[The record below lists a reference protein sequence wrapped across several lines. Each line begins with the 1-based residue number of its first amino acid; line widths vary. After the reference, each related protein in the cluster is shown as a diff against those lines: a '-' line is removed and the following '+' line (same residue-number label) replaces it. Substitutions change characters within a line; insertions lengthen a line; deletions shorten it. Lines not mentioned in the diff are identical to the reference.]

1 MKLLWGD
8 IHNHCGITYG
18 YGSLKN
24 ALERAKSHLDF
35 CAVTG
40 HAMWPDI
47 PDRTE
52 ETAFVVDFHQA
63 GFEKLRAH
71 WDEVAAQLAACN
83 SKELVTFQGGCQ
95 STFRRTEPL
104 PALLHLL
111 PVSYRCQRSGS
122 RRKFRCG
129 SCP

>member
-24 ALERAKSHLDF
+24 ALARAKSHLDF

-47 PDRTE
+47 PERTP

-63 GFEKLRAH
+63 GFRKLYDH
-71 WDEVAAQLAACN
+71 WPWSTSC
-83 SKELVTFQGGCQ
+83 SVTSG
-95 STFRRTEPL
+95 TRWPPRWRRPT
-104 PALLHLL
+104 ARTLL
-111 PVSYRCQRSGS
+111 PSRLMRCTPANTGTTTLSPRTTA
-122 RRKFRCG
+122 
-129 SCP
+129 CP